1 MSAQTPVLSI
11 VVASHNQLNSLKFTL
26 LTLRDQ
32 PPGVPHEII
41 VVDCDSQDDTVQ
53 FLAGQAEKGHL
64 RVVNERAAHGRTAAR
79 NHGAKLAQGRYIM
92 FLDPGIVMG
101 PLWSDSLLETLN
113 HDPVAGAVAGKVILP
128 DGLIDHAGLAVLDM
142 PTAKGTRLVGRSI
155 HAGQRADIQGS
166 MRPLNVQGLA
176 GEAIMVR
183 ASAFFA
189 VGGFD
194 DGLGREFGRSKP
206 MAEAEP
212 SGLDLSLR
220 LGERGW
226 SRVYRNESIMTRLRV
241 TEAESQT
248 DEVAAM
254 RTAADDQTL
263 IAANW
268 LGKVRADYHISNDGR
283 VSPAE
288 TGYIRPYLIP
298 GITFP
303 SQYFGNRLHPDN
315 STAPGDV
322 SAVKVSIVVLTYNAL
337 EFTRQCVDSLLE
349 HTGARHELIFVDNA
363 STDGTVDYLNEIAS
377 RHDQMQVIAND
388 SNLGF
393 AAGNNVGMAEATGR
407 HLILLNSDTVVTEGW
422 VERLVRTAD
431 AHPRAGLVGPVT
443 NNISGL
449 QKLSDVVYDEDSLI
463 GMQKFAAEQAA
474 KHDGRVDHTLR
485 LTGFCLLIKRELLAR
500 VGGLAEVFGRGNY
513 EDNDYC
519 LRAHLAG
526 FECLI
531 ARDCFIH
538 HYGSRSFVAAGVD
551 YVAQIHKQW
560 DIFKNKWGIPAATPL
575 NSPVDLTRLL
585 DCGFQP
591 AKHFE
596 PLPDRKQEVREV
608 CETISAE
615 A

>member
-32 PPGVPHEII
+32 PPAVTHEII

-64 RVVNERAAHGRTAAR
+64 RVINERAANGRTAAR
-79 NHGAKLAQGRYIM
+79 NHGAKIAQGRYIM
-92 FLDPGIVMG
+92 FLDPGVVMG
-101 PLWSDSLLETLN
+101 PHWSESLLATLD
-113 HDPVAGAVAGKVILP
+113 HDPVVGAVAGKVILP
-128 DGLIDHAGLAVLDM
+128 DGLIDHAGLAVLEM
-142 PTAKGTRLVGRSI
+142 PTEKGARLMGRSI

-166 MRPLNVQGLA
+166 LRSLNVQGLA

-183 ASAFFA
+183 AAAFFA

-194 DGLGREFGRSKP
+194 DGLGREFGRMKP
-206 MAEAEP
+206 TAEAEP

-226 SRVYRNESIMTRLRV
+226 SRVYRHQSIMTRLRV
-241 TEAESQT
+241 TEAEAQQ
-248 DEVAAM
+248 DEVAAN

-268 LGKVRADYHISNDGR
+268 LGKVRPDYHISSDGR
-283 VSPAE
+283 VSPAT
-288 TGYIRPYLIP
+288 TGYIRPYILP
-298 GITFP
+298 GITYPTQF
-303 SQYFGNRLHPDN
+303 FGDRVHPDN

-322 SAVKVSIVVLTYNAL
+322 SKLKVSIVVLTYNAL
-337 EFTRQCVDSLLE
+337 EFTRQCVASLLE
-349 HTGARHELIFVDNA
+349 FTDARHELIFVDNA
-363 STDGTVDYLNEIAS
+363 STDGTVDYLREMTAP
-377 RHDQMQVIAND
+377 HDQMQFIANET
-388 SNLGF
+388 NLGF
-393 AAGNNVGMAEATGR
+393 AAGNNVGMAAATGR
-407 HLILLNSDTVVTEGW
+407 HVILLNSDVVVTEGW
-422 VERLVRTAD
+422 VERLVHTAETN
-431 AHPRAGLVGPVT
+431 PRAGLVGPVT

-449 QKLSDVVYDEDSLI
+449 QKLSDVVYEEDSLV
-463 GMQKFAAEQAA
+463 GMHKFAAAQAVE
-474 KHDGRVDHTLR
+474 HQGRVDHTLR
-485 LTGFCLLIKRELLAR
+485 LTGFCLLIKRELLSR
-500 VGGLAEVFGRGNY
+500 IGGLAEVFGRGNY

-538 HYGSRSFVAAGVD
+538 HYGSRSFAAAGVD

-560 DIFKNKWGIPAATPL
+560 DIFKHKWGIPAATPY
-575 NSPVDLTRLL
+575 NAPVDLTRLL
-585 DCGFQP
+585 DCGFDP

-596 PLPDRKQEVREV
+596 PLPDRNQRDRGVRE
-608 CETISAE
+608 TITAE
-615 A
+615 G